1 MTNVSAFEIY
11 EKLLIKNKIYQPNL
25 DAVIVLP

>member
-1 MTNVSAFEIY
+1 MTNVSTFEIY
-11 EKLLIKNKIYQPNL
+11 EKLLIKNIFQPNL